1 MSQQELLRKLEQRLT
16 SEYKDTEAVIRAK
29 IAYFT
34 EDFDKDN
41 KLHQKMVKD
50 GVMSRQEYKRW
61 YKDQMF
67 AQKWANKM
75 TTVIS
80 EDLTNANVTASKII
94 NNNASAMFIDG
105 ATEAVK
111 ELQDYAPFEVFDT
124 RQIKNIADEN
134 AKHLPE
140 SRVKIPKD
148 QKWNEKR
155 IKSSLMQSAVKGES
169 AQQLAGRL
177 LTVVGMNRKSAIRN
191 ARTMMTGSHN
201 MGKLELGSEALE
213 MGLDVRKKWIATFDN
228 RTRNSHASLH
238 GEVVDMDEE
247 FSNGLMFPADPE
259 GDPAEVYNCRCT
271 MVITHDPKRGG
282 MSKEEFEQNVAE
294 NEAEKEAFK
303 QANKDLKNGVK
314 PQATQ
319 TPATPPEPFVEAKTK
334 AEAVEYA
341 HKFAD
346 NVNYDGISLK
356 NANAINEQL
365 NELTQKYPI
374 NRLDNIN
381 SGSRGVMSANW
392 HSLNINGKK
401 LGKVLDDEEIN
412 FNLNQA
418 MAKAKLKQLQDRLP
432 TQPKN
437 MQEYTRRQIDQL
449 ERDLKYSRWGVHS
462 SYPDHV
468 KCVVTHEYGHI
479 LSDQYFGM
487 LNKGKAN
494 SHLAIKTTTNYDD
507 YIKYKNQRM
516 RIQNVQ
522 DSWEEAYNQARKTGD
537 IYQLSRY
544 GATNSHEFFA
554 EVFLAREMGEK
565 LPKYIDKLM
574 EETLRNGI
582 L

>member
-1 MSQQELLRKLEQRLT
+1 MSQAELLRKLEQRLT

-67 AQKWANKM
+67 TQKWANKM

-111 ELQDYAPFEVFDT
+111 ELQDYDPFEVFDT
-124 RQIKNIADEN
+124 RQIKSIADEN

-201 MGKLELGSEALE
+201 MGKLELGNEALE
-213 MGLDVRKKWIATFDN
+213 MGLDVRKKWIATFDS
-228 RTRNSHASLH
+228 RTRNSHASMH

-247 FSNGLMFPADPE
+247 FSNGLMFPADPD

-282 MSKEEFEQNVAE
+282 MSKEEFKENVKE

-303 QANKDLKNGVK
+303 QANKDLKNGVQSETNNIVYDFK
-314 PQATQ
+314 GHDKEWADSKKLIDKLASEYETKLQ
-319 TPATPPEPFVEAKTK
+319 TVTVGSQKSAGSV
-334 AEAVEYA
+334 
-341 HKFAD
+341 
-346 NVNYDGISLK
+346 GISSTDMHL
-356 NANAINEQL
+356 
-365 NELTQKYPI
+365 
-374 NRLDNIN
+374 
-381 SGSRGVMSANW
+381 SS
-392 HSLNINGKK
+392 KK
-401 LGKVLDDEEIN
+401 PNTI
-412 FNLNQA
+412 
-418 MAKAKLKQLQDRLP
+418 
-432 TQPKN
+432 
-437 MQEYTRRQIDQL
+437 I
-449 ERDLKYSRWGVHS
+449 
-462 SYPDHV
+462 
-468 KCVVTHEYGHI
+468 HEFAHTI
-479 LSDQYFGM
+479 A
-487 LNKGKAN
+487 LNKGEKLGLGSNPDFWKEIKKIQRQYKKDVEN
-494 SHLAIKTTTNYDD
+494 SVKDWISTYEH
-507 YIKYKNQRM
+507 
-516 RIQNVQ
+516 
-522 DSWEEAYNQARKTGD
+522 S
-537 IYQLSRY
+537 SRDVD
-544 GATNSHEFFA
+544 EFFA
-554 EVFLAREMGEK
+554 EAFTLGKMKEMGISIPEK
-565 LPKYIDKLM
+565 YGTGKAYIYSNK
-574 EETLRNGI
+574 I
-582 L
+582 LEVANRYFKKKHRK

>member
-67 AQKWANKM
+67 TQKWANKM

-111 ELQDYAPFEVFDT
+111 ELQDYDPFEVFDT
-124 RQIKNIADEN
+124 RQIKSIADEN

-201 MGKLELGSEALE
+201 MGKLELGNEALD
-213 MGLDVRKKWIATFDN
+213 MGLDVRKKWIATFDS
-228 RTRNSHASLH
+228 RTRNSHASMH

-247 FSNGLMFPADPE
+247 FSNGLMFPADPD

-282 MSKEEFEQNVAE
+282 MSKEEFKENVKE

-319 TPATPPEPFVEAKTK
+319 TPAKQPKEFTFTPAKTLEE
-334 AEAVEYA
+334 AEAYA
-341 HKFAD
+341 SQFVDDNIFGAVGVSYKGVSVDVANEVNKTIGKFYTTFD
-346 NVNYDGISLK
+346 VNKLGGIIAPSGNTKMGKLMQNATAGYMPVRQSLFLNRNTLK
-356 NANAINEQL
+356 NMKVATKHLAEEHSVVTDILKHPEKYDMTKASSTLARIVNNSRASGRSTIPESIEDVINH
-365 NELTQKYPI
+365 ELGHSLEK
-374 NRLDNIN
+374 RVKN
-381 SGSRGVMSANW
+381 SGGWTTVMDN
-392 HSLNINGKK
+392 
-401 LGKVLDDEEIN
+401 
-412 FNLNQA
+412 
-418 MAKAKLKQLQDRLP
+418 M
-432 TQPKN
+432 PK
-437 MQEYTRRQIDQL
+437 
-449 ERDLKYSRWGVHS
+449 
-462 SYPDHV
+462 
-468 KCVVTHEYGHI
+468 
-479 LSDQYFGM
+479 
-487 LNKGKAN
+487 
-494 SHLAIKTTTNYDD
+494 
-507 YIKYKNQRM
+507 
-516 RIQNVQ
+516 
-522 DSWEEAYNQARKTGD
+522 YNQK
-537 IYQLSRY
+537 LSGY
-544 GATNSHEFFA
+544 ACENPGEYVA
-554 EVFLAREMGEK
+554 ESFCSYMRGEK
-565 LPKYIDKLM
+565 NADPELIKIFESFK
-574 EETLRNGI
+574 R
-582 L
+582 

>member
-75 TTVIS
+75 TTAIS

-111 ELQDYAPFEVFDT
+111 ELQDYDPFEVFDT

-201 MGKLELGSEALE
+201 MGKLELGNEALE

-228 RTRNSHASLH
+228 RTRNSHASMH
-238 GEVVDMDEE
+238 EEVVDMDEE
-247 FSNGLMFPADPE
+247 FSNGLMFPADPD

-282 MSKEEFEQNVAE
+282 MSKEEFKENVKE

-319 TPATPPEPFVEAKTK
+319 TPAKQPKEFTFTPAKTLEE
-334 AEAVEYA
+334 AEAYA
-341 HKFAD
+341 SQFVDDNIFGAVGVSYKGVSVDVANEVNKTIGKFYTTFD
-346 NVNYDGISLK
+346 VNKLGGIIAPSGNTKMGKLMQNATAGYMPVRQSLFLNRNTLK
-356 NANAINEQL
+356 NMKVATKHLAEEHSVVTDILKHPEKYDMTKASSTLARIVNNSRASGRSTIPESIEDVINH
-365 NELTQKYPI
+365 ELGHSLEK
-374 NRLDNIN
+374 RVKN
-381 SGSRGVMSANW
+381 SGGWTTVMDN
-392 HSLNINGKK
+392 
-401 LGKVLDDEEIN
+401 
-412 FNLNQA
+412 
-418 MAKAKLKQLQDRLP
+418 M
-432 TQPKN
+432 PK
-437 MQEYTRRQIDQL
+437 
-449 ERDLKYSRWGVHS
+449 
-462 SYPDHV
+462 
-468 KCVVTHEYGHI
+468 
-479 LSDQYFGM
+479 
-487 LNKGKAN
+487 
-494 SHLAIKTTTNYDD
+494 
-507 YIKYKNQRM
+507 
-516 RIQNVQ
+516 
-522 DSWEEAYNQARKTGD
+522 YNQK
-537 IYQLSRY
+537 LSGY
-544 GATNSHEFFA
+544 ACENPSEYVA
-554 EVFLAREMGEK
+554 ESFCSYMRGEK
-565 LPKYIDKLM
+565 NADPELIKIFESFK
-574 EETLRNGI
+574 R
-582 L
+582 